1 MKNRD
6 RENKDVSISI
16 HKKYFSNLKSA
27 FVIPFTRGST
37 FFSMLSLIEQE
48 AKIGM
53 TVDTWDRGL

>member
-1 MKNRD
+1 MKNQ
-6 RENKDVSISI
+6 ENKDVSI

>member
-1 MKNRD
+1 MKNQ
-6 RENKDVSISI
+6 ENKDLYTKNILA
-16 HKKYFSNLKSA
+16 SNLKSA
-27 FVIPFTRGST
+27 FVIPFKRGST